1 MLTGIRIVFTRLSPV
16 KFVLM
21 SDDFFEPFRA
31 RRLGTESFLPNAKK
45 ICGYL
50 RNDLSRTTA
59 QNEQKRRPSAEAYK
73 KKRGAVASLFIVGQS
88 VRWRLPAVYCCLLTL
103 VKVCPLYWPVRA
115 SRKLLTLAT
124 SSFDISRPT

>member
-31 RRLGTESFLPNAKK
+31 DGKGRKVFLPNAKK

-59 QNEQKRRPSAEAYK
+59 QNEQKGRPSIEAYK
-73 KKRGAVASLFIVGQS
+73 KREAL
-88 VRWRLPAVYCCLLTL
+88 WRLSL
-103 VKVCPLYWPVRA
+103 
-115 SRKLLTLAT
+115 
-124 SSFDISRPT
+124 